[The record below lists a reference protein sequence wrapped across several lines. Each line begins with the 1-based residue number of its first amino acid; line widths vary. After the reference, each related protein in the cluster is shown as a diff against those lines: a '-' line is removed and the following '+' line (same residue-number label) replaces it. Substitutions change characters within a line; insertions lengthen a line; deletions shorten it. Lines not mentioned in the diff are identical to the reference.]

1 MTFEELTDTLPN
13 GFHDS
18 ELLRFQM
25 DYLTR
30 RLVLEVV
37 VWIGD
42 MDNKTEKETYRP
54 ARVTVENVAYLVIEP
69 PDPREPPDSSYPWLE
84 PGSITFDTGEGQP
97 SQSASILPTAP
108 EGTTVTWMYL
118 YDFNRFLLFAAGDAT
133 LEWTGPEED
142 RN

>member
-1 MTFEELTDTLPN
+1 MTFDELTDTLPN

-18 ELLRFQM
+18 ELNRLEM

-30 RLVLEVV
+30 KLVFDVLVFTGGV
-37 VWIGD
+37 
-42 MDNKTEKETYRP
+42 DNPQKVQMYRP

-69 PDPREPPDSSYPWLE
+69 PDPREPPDPSYPWVE
-84 PGSITFDTGEGQP
+84 AGGISFDTGEGQP